1 MNSTGD
7 IPMEGI
13 TFGNVKA
20 DVLERMDP
28 NYKRIN
34 FCNVILESAWPHLTP
49 AGSTPLSR
57 DPSSLGA
64 SF

>member
-28 NYKRIN
+28 NYKRII
-34 FCNVILESAWPHLTP
+34 FCNVILESAWP
-49 AGSTPLSR
+49 
-57 DPSSLGA
+57 D
-64 SF
+64 